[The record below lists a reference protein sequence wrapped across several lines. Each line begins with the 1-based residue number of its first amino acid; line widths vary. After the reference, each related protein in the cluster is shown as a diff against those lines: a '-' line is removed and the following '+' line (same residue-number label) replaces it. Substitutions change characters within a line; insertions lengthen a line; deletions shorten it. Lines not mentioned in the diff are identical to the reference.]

1 MLLFNCDLDGAIYL
15 GAVYFNTS
23 NITIQRSKNTLQ
35 NFNKVYFN
43 TSNVTIQPGLLSNI
57 RRLLPFQY
65 I

>member
-43 TSNVTIQPGLLSNI
+43 TSNVTIQ
-57 RRLLPFQY
+57 R
-65 I
+65 